1 MKPTSPLSPAP
12 HSSSFTN
19 ASDTSDPL
27 TCLDALLE
35 IYLDCL
41 DTYQKLR
48 EELSKNLSA
57 GFLSLANANRTSNLG
72 SGRRYGAEGYDER
85 MKARRRAKLR
95 PPGQEY
101 SSQATGKGARDGV
114 ETGAH
119 SILYAVEQRKLP
131 ELESGDLRCTPV
143 PLDTLAQ
150 VSANSS
156 ASPPSI
162 QGPKTPD
169 SLTASSISSEAD
181 AAPDLASPPVEKP
194 TTPTKQNPRTYP
206 DPLNWY
212 GLLVPPS
219 LRAAQ
224 ASFISA
230 VDNQIP
236 LLLNTQAQMT
246 KLEVQIRALRRE
258 AGLSHQNVR
267 ETDDSMAGT
276 PSTDEA
282 KGGEEEEEGVQPSDS
297 NDVASDQMANGKD
310 EDKRSQSKTKTK
322 TSGSGRERK
331 SLSSRPKEPPRSR
344 VLKLE

>member
-1 MKPTSPLSPAP
+1 MTPTPPLSPSP

-19 ASDTSDPL
+19 ASDTSGPL

-35 IYLDCL
+35 IYLDRL

-48 EELSKNLSA
+48 EQLSESLSA

-72 SGRRYGAEGYDER
+72 SGRLYGAEGYDER
-85 MKARRRAKLR
+85 MKARRRVKLR
-95 PPGQEY
+95 PPGQEH
-101 SSQATGKGARDGV
+101 SSQAPGKGAGDGV
-114 ETGAH
+114 EPGAH
-119 SILYAVEQRKLP
+119 SRSNKILYTIEQHKLP
-131 ELESGDLRCTPV
+131 ELDSGDLQCAPV
-143 PLDTLAQ
+143 PKETLAQ
-150 VSANSS
+150 ISANSS

-162 QGPKTPD
+162 PGPKAPNP
-169 SLTASSISSEAD
+169 LTASSISLEVD
-181 AAPDLASPPVEKP
+181 VAPSLASPLVEKP
-194 TTPTKQNPRTYP
+194 TTPTKQNARTYP

-224 ASFISA
+224 ASFTSV

-236 LLLNTQAQMT
+236 LLLNTQAEMA
-246 KLEVQIRALRRE
+246 KLEAQIRALRRE
-258 AGLSHQNVR
+258 AGLSHQDFR

-276 PSTDEA
+276 PSTDDA
-282 KGGEEEEEGVQPSDS
+282 KGEEEGVQPSPT
-297 NDVASDQMANGKD
+297 NDAASDQMGNGKD
-310 EDKRSQSKTKTK
+310 EDRRSQRKTK

>member
-12 HSSSFTN
+12 HSSFFTN
-19 ASDTSDPL
+19 ASDTSDPV

-35 IYLDCL
+35 IYLDRL

-85 MKARRRAKLR
+85 MKARRRVKLR
-95 PPGQEY
+95 LPY

-119 SILYAVEQRKLP
+119 SRSDKTLYAVEQHKLD
-131 ELESGDLRCTPV
+131 SGDLRGTPV
-143 PLDTLAQ
+143 PLETLAQ
-150 VSANSS
+150 ISAHSS

-162 QGPKTPD
+162 PGPKTPD

-181 AAPDLASPPVEKP
+181 AARNLAYPPVEKP
-194 TTPTKQNPRTYP
+194 TKPTKQNPRTYP

-236 LLLNTQAQMT
+236 LLLNTQAQMAN
-246 KLEVQIRALRRE
+246 LEVQIRALRRE
-258 AGLSHQNVR
+258 AGLSHQDVR
-267 ETDDSMAGT
+267 ETDDSVAGT

-282 KGGEEEEEGVQPSDS
+282 KGGEEEGVQPPPS
-297 NDVASDQMANGKD
+297 NDVASDQMATGKD

-322 TSGSGRERK
+322 TSGSRRERK
-331 SLSSRPKEPPRSR
+331 SLSSRPKELPRSR
-344 VLKLE
+344 VLKVE